1 MTAARAHQCFFRFLG
16 FLFLFFFT
24 ICLLSLIDLT
34 DLKGSLSSKINIITP
49 QSAMQDKTDYK
60 AVAYFVNWA
69 IYGRNHQP
77 QDLPAH
83 QLTHILYAFANVRPE
98 SGEVYLT
105 DTWSDTDKHYPT
117 DSWNDQGTNV
127 YGCVKQL
134 YLLKK
139 KHRHLK
145 VLLSIGGWTYSSNFA
160 QPASTHEGR
169 QNFARSAVKL
179 FNDLGFDGLDIDWEY
194 PKNETEAH
202 NFVHLLKA
210 TRNALDSCVSH
221 HRSKMLLTVACPAGP
236 QNYEKMRLEP
246 MDQYLDFWNLM
257 AYDFAGSW
265 DSCAGHQSNLY
276 PSTSNPA
283 STPFSALKA
292 VEYYKSQGIAGS
304 KLIIGMPL
312 YGRAFAS
319 TDGPGSQ
326 FSGTGEGSWEQGVW
340 DFKALPQMGAK
351 EHLSNEVAASWS
363 YDPEK
368 RLMVSYDSQ
377 EIAER
382 KATFIK
388 NEGLGGAMWWESS
401 ADKPGDRSLIGTVV
415 HCLQDI
421 DRSNNTLSYPESKYD
436 NLRNGFPDE

>member
-1 MTAARAHQCFFRFLG
+1 MT
-16 FLFLFFFT
+16 
-24 ICLLSLIDLT
+24 
-34 DLKGSLSSKINIITP
+34 
-49 QSAMQDKTDYK
+49 
-60 AVAYFVNWA
+60 
-69 IYGRNHQP
+69 
-77 QDLPAH
+77 LP
-83 QLTHILYAFANVRPE
+83 
-98 SGEVYLT
+98 
-105 DTWSDTDKHYPT
+105 
-117 DSWNDQGTNV
+117 
-127 YGCVKQL
+127 
-134 YLLKK
+134 
-139 KHRHLK
+139 
-145 VLLSIGGWTYSSNFA
+145 
-160 QPASTHEGR
+160 
-169 QNFARSAVKL
+169 
-179 FNDLGFDGLDIDWEY
+179 
-194 PKNETEAH
+194 
-202 NFVHLLKA
+202 
-210 TRNALDSCVSH
+210 
-221 HRSKMLLTVACPAGP
+221 GP

-351 EHLSNEVAASWS
+351 EHLSNEVTASWS

-401 ADKPGDRSLIGTVV
+401 ADKPGDRSLIGTVGSPNQV
-415 HCLQDI
+415 QNSFLTLNRLFTVCRISIVAITLCRI
-421 DRSNNTLSYPESKYD
+421 LSRSMTIYEMDFRTSSCSKKIVIMYS
-436 NLRNGFPDE
+436 